1 MTNKIKLIIE
11 REYLTKVRRKSFIVM
26 TILGPL
32 LFVGVFGII
41 AFLASVNK
49 ADKTIVV
56 YDETSLFLDVFKS
69 DADTHYKYV
78 PTIGIRDVI
87 EDVKANSY
95 YGIIHIPFKSNNLN
109 DIAGAVEFLS
119 DDTPSM
125 SVIKSISN
133 KIEDKIREL
142 KLVELGTSK
151 DIVSKAHIDVN
162 MRYINYNGELKN
174 SDLGA
179 IQIAIGAISGL
190 LIYMFIFIYGV
201 QVMRSV
207 IEEKTNRIVEV
218 IISSVK
224 PFELMMGKIFGSAL
238 VGLTQFILWSILT
251 SIIFSVAKGYFGIE
265 ASGEQMI
272 ANSNPEM
279 NNNMQLL
286 LASIFEIDFGII
298 LGTFAFFFL
307 GGYLLYSALFAAIGS
322 AVDSETDTQQ
332 FMLPITLPLIIAMY
346 SGFMVL
352 ENPNGPVAFWL
363 SMIPFTSPIVMMA
376 RIPFDVPTWQLL
388 LSMALLVLGFVMTT
402 LLAAKI
408 YRTGVLMYGKKPTY
422 SEIWKWLRYK

>member
-1 MTNKIKLIIE
+1 MTKKIKLIIE
-11 REYLTKVRRKSFIVM
+11 REYMTKVRRKSFIVM

-49 ADKTIVV
+49 ADKTIIV

-69 DADTHYKYV
+69 DTNTQFKYV
-78 PTIGIRDVI
+78 PTIGIKDVI

-95 YGIIHIPFKSNNLN
+95 YGIIHIPFKSNDL
-109 DIAGAVEFLS
+109 DKIAASIEFLS
-119 DDTPSM
+119 DDTPSI

-133 KIEDKIREL
+133 KIESKVREL
-142 KLVELGTSK
+142 KLIELGTSK
-151 DIVSKAHIDVN
+151 DIVSKANVDVE

-207 IEEKTNRIVEV
+207 IEEKTNRIIEV

-224 PFELMMGKIFGSAL
+224 PFELMMGKILGSAL
-238 VGLTQFILWSILT
+238 VGLTQFTLWSILT
-251 SIIFSVAKGYFGIE
+251 SIIFTFAKGYFGIE
-265 ASGEQMI
+265 SSSEQMI

-286 LASIFEIDFGII
+286 LASIFEIDFGMI
-298 LGTFAFFFL
+298 LGTFIFFFL

-376 RIPFDVPTWQLL
+376 RIPFDVPTWQIF
-388 LSMALLVLGFVMTT
+388 LSMALLVLGFVLTT

-408 YRTGVLMYGKKPTY
+408 YRTGILMYGKKPTY
-422 SEIWKWLRYK
+422 AEIWKWIRYS